1 MISYRIN
8 KKISIPTI
16 FNIIILL
23 NGIVESLST
32 IDQHLEKGKRLLATG
47 QLADALTEFHAA
59 IDGDPN
65 NYLSFYRR
73 GTVYLAMGKF
83 KSGLSDLNRVI
94 ELKPDFDG
102 ARMQRANVLLKKGSF
117 KEAIDDYQTVIKHN
131 SQNSEAH
138 ERIELIYSL
147 LTDLSNGE
155 QMVANHNFY
164 PAIEIFTKILETS
177 PWSTD
182 VHQYRADCYLSIGE
196 TSKAILDISALSKL
210 IPDNTEAFYKL
221 SELHY
226 SMGEAELALNDIR
239 ECLRLDP
246 DIKKCSN
253 YYKMLRKLNKL
264 IERMTK
270 AHDERN
276 YGECVSTAETI
287 KALDRNSM
295 PFYLKCQ
302 SFICRC
308 QTKNEEPT
316 NAIDSCSEY
325 LKHNPNDAET
335 LYNRAQSYI
344 LDEQLEKAQS
354 DCMRADE
361 IENSQRTE
369 ECKDRINK
377 LIRQSKKRDYYKILG
392 LKRSADQRAIM
403 KAYRKLAKKWHPD
416 NYADKTEKEKAQ
428 KVFIDIAAAKEV
440 LSDPEKRQK
449 FDNGIDPLD
458 AEENANGGHN
468 PFHGGFNPFG
478 NGGHHFHQGGGFN
491 FKFKFN

>member
-1 MISYRIN
+1 MIFFTNN
-8 KKISIPTI
+8 KKLFLAV
-16 FNIIILL
+16 FNTVILL
-23 NGIVESLST
+23 NGLVQSLSK
-32 IDQHLEKGKRLLATG
+32 IDEHLEKGKRLLATG

-83 KSGLSDLNRVI
+83 KSGLSDLSRVL
-94 ELKPDFDG
+94 ELKPDFDS

-117 KEAIDDYQTVIKHN
+117 KKAIEDYQRILEHN
-131 SQNSEAH
+131 SNNFEAQ
-138 ERIELIYSL
+138 ERLDLIYSL
-147 LTDLSNGE
+147 LADLSNGE
-155 QMVANHNFY
+155 QMVANNNFAQ
-164 PAIEIFTKILETS
+164 AIEIFTNILETS

-182 VHQYRADCYLSIGE
+182 VHQYRADCYLNTGE
-196 TSKAILDISALSKL
+196 VGKAILDISALSKL
-210 IPDNTEAFYKL
+210 IPDNTDAFYQL

-246 DIKKCSN
+246 DIKKCST

-287 KALDRNSM
+287 KELDRSSM

-308 QTKNEEPT
+308 QTKDEDAT
-316 NAIDSCSEY
+316 KAIESCSEY
-325 LKHNPNDAET
+325 LKRNPNDAET

-344 LDEQLEKAQS
+344 LDEQLEKAQA
-354 DCMRADE
+354 DCMQADE
-361 IENSQRTE
+361 LENSQRTG
-369 ECKDRINK
+369 ECKERINK

-392 LKRSADQRAIM
+392 IKRSANQKVIM

-416 NYADKTEKEKAQ
+416 NFSDAAEKEKAQ
-428 KVFIDIAAAKEV
+428 KTFIDIAAAKEV

-468 PFHGGFNPFG
+468 PFHDPFG
-478 NGGHHFHQGGGFN
+478 GGHQHFHQGGGGGGGFN
-491 FKFKFN
+491 FRFKFN